1 VTKLGWGLADIRVD
15 RVIYTTITLM
25 SILIVYDGWATLT
38 FKGVAAV
45 IVGPMLCIFLG
56 HVFGAGMGMRV
67 EQGRTLNRDER
78 RDILIDESRFLLLL
92 VPPLGILCLLWAV
105 GVDYTEIIQ
114 VIVGVGVLSLGF
126 WGGVAGK
133 RAHLTGWSFVLS
145 VAYGLLMG
153 SVILALQ
160 AFLRPGEGTLQALA
174 ALAGT

>member
-1 VTKLGWGLADIRVD
+1 
-15 RVIYTTITLM
+15 M

-38 FKGVAAV
+38 FGGVAAV

-67 EQGRTLNRDER
+67 EQGRPLNRAER
-78 RDILIDESRFLLLL
+78 REILTVESRFLLLL
-92 VPPLGILCLLWAV
+92 VPPLAILCVLWAF

-114 VIVGVGVLSLGF
+114 TIVAVGVLSLGF
-126 WGGVAGK
+126 WGGVAGR

-153 SVILALQ
+153 SVILVLQ
-160 AFLRPGEGTLQALA
+160 AILRPGEVTLHTLT
-174 ALAGT
+174 ALAGS